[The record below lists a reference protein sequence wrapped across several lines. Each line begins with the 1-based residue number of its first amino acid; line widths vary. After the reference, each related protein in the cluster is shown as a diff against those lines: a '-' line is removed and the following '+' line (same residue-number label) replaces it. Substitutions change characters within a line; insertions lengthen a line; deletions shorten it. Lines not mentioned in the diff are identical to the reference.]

1 MDRILA
7 PLARRT
13 GTALAVS
20 ALALGLATAACSSEA
35 ASTSD
40 AAAPQAASG
49 TATSAVPSIDKAAAA
64 AATATPKPAQD
75 AVPGAAGGAA
85 FAGGGST
92 SCNNGYAGVWIA
104 NDQSQEL
111 KSVTLSFTNCSRLD
125 SGSVRIV
132 SGPWLGIGSGYSD
145 WGTTKNIKWGYMGTS
160 ATVTY
165 YFKGLTDTITIYPIG
180 TNGSGI
186 STAGYETFANGGGR
200 YLAQQTYHRYGS

>member
-1 MDRILA
+1 MNRLLA

-13 GTALAVS
+13 GTALAAS

-40 AAAPQAASG
+40 AATPAVAASD
-49 TATSAVPSIDKAAAA
+49 APKIDTAAAA
-64 AATATPKPAQD
+64 AATATPKPVEQ

-104 NDQSQEL
+104 NDSSAFLQ
-111 KSVTLSFTNCSRLD
+111 SVTLSFTNCKRLD

-132 SGPWLGIGSGYSD
+132 SNPWLGLGKGYSD
-145 WGTTKNIKWGYMGTS
+145 WGTTKKITWGYVGTS
-160 ATVTY
+160 ASVTY
-165 YFKGLTDTITIYPIG
+165 YFQNLTETIHIYPIG
-180 TNGSGI
+180 KNGSGI
-186 STAGYETFANGGGR
+186 STNGYETYASGGGR
-200 YLAQQTYHRYGS
+200 YLAQETYHRYGS